1 MTFFL
6 AAGRDTMTYCDHA
19 GSSGMPDSAAQ
30 NASAMC
36 ESNADDVED
45 METDCDPQ
53 SLSPADLFIMQASF
67 DGK

>member
-1 MTFFL
+1 
-6 AAGRDTMTYCDHA
+6 MTYCDRA

-30 NASAMC
+30 NVSAMC
-36 ESNADDVED
+36 GSNADDVED